1 MKTQFSDD
9 YELDFE
15 IYIEK
20 NRMALEKN
28 IRENKTERINK
39 SPLRKRKEDSNE
51 ESPKRS
57 LAKSPKTS
65 NITPSRDREENNSV
79 PTETEEKV
87 ENGTDVVVE
96 NVERSF

>member
-79 PTETEEKV
+79 TIETEEKV

-96 NVERSF
+96 RVERSF